1 MQEAAEAH
9 NIEMQYL
16 GYILYSEM
24 KRTVL
29 LNTLTKENK
38 TWLRVYNTSLFSLF
52 YFYFPTTNLMDPT

>member
-1 MQEAAEAH
+1 MHEAAEAH

-24 KRTVL
+24 KRVVL

-38 TWLRVYNTSLFSLF
+38 TWLRVYNNSLFSVF
-52 YFYFPTTNLMDPT
+52 YFYFLQQT